1 MVTFSLQSLFMLLV
15 IQFRDGYLFRLNCRR
30 KTTSFQHKGIFSA
43 SRALET
49 SNDIDELLI
58 EFDQKIRSDDF
69 DAQLSSRL
77 HMNVIMALVKSDVQ
91 DRDED
96 DGSES
101 HLFPKSYL
109 TALTFIVNQSSSL
122 KERNKP
128 LFISANMILKKEGIT
143 QILKSVKYI
152 KDDLMSSREIV
163 EIKRKTER
171 VLSQLMTLFIAYNSC
186 LVSGAEKDLLF
197 FTKALLEKTP
207 IHDRHFALLLL
218 CRGLLAPPYSVGSNR
233 YDSRGTS
240 VPVGDLAQ
248 LIRQPSQSLS
258 ESFKSQMT
266 SLGISQPS
274 IAARM
279 LYPFASAAM
288 RSFNKGSSKPYS
300 SKQKVDD
307 WFSNDSSSSD
317 ASSSVVEEGIFQEAD
332 KKLCLMLQACMV
344 EDTQAEKLREMTG
357 SGDEALTTL
366 RRYHKYFFYGRIT
379 KYLNRIKNIHNSVKN
394 YVVGGY
400 VTWRLH
406 TL

>member
-1 MVTFSLQSLFMLLV
+1 MVTFSLQSLFVLV
-15 IQFRDGYLFRLNCRR
+15 AIQLHDGYFFRANCIR
-30 KTTSFQHKGIFSA
+30 KTSTFQQKSLFSA
-43 SRALET
+43 PRTIEI
-49 SNDIDELLI
+49 SNDIEELLA
-58 EFDQKIRSDDF
+58 EFDQKLAFEDF

-122 KERNKP
+122 KEKNKP

-143 QILKSVKYI
+143 QVLKSVKYT
-152 KDDLMSSREIV
+152 KDELMSSREIV

-186 LVSGAEKDLLF
+186 LVSGTEKDLLF

-218 CRGLLAPPYSVGSNR
+218 CRGLLAPPYSIGSNR
-233 YDSRGTS
+233 FDSRGS
-240 VPVGDLAQ
+240 NEPVGDLAQ
-248 LIRQPSQSLS
+248 LIRQPSLSLS
-258 ESFKSQMT
+258 QSFKNHML

-288 RSFNKGSSKPYS
+288 RSFNKGSVRPNS
-300 SKQKVDD
+300 SKAKVDD
-307 WFSNDSSSSD
+307 WFTNDGSSTDSTSTG
-317 ASSSVVEEGIFQEAD
+317 AQEEMFQDAD
-332 KKLCLMLQACMV
+332 KKLCLMLQACMA
-344 EDTQAEKLREMTG
+344 EDTQAEKLREMTA

-366 RRYHKYFFYGRIT
+366 RRYIT
-379 KYLNRIKNIHNSVKN
+379 FPYTSL
-394 YVVGGY
+394 
-400 VTWRLH
+400 LH
-406 TL
+406 R

>member
-1 MVTFSLQSLFMLLV
+1 MTIYLQSLLILV
-15 IQFRDGYLFRLNCRR
+15 AIQFRGGFFLRLNCIR
-30 KTTSFQHKGIFSA
+30 KTSSIQNKSLFSA

-49 SNDIDELLI
+49 SNDIDELLL
-58 EFDQKIRSDDF
+58 EFDEKIRSDSF

-77 HMNVIMALVKSDVQ
+77 HMNVIMTLVKSDVQ

-109 TALTFIVNQSSSL
+109 TALIFIVNQTSSL

-143 QILKSVKYI
+143 QILKSVKYV

-186 LVSGAEKDLLF
+186 LVSGTEKDLLF

-207 IHDRHFALLLL
+207 IHDRHFSLLLL

-233 YDSRGTS
+233 YDSRGTDE
-240 VPVGDLAQ
+240 PVGDLAQ
-248 LIRQPSQSLS
+248 LIRQPSLSLS
-258 ESFKSQMT
+258 QSFKNHMM

-288 RSFNKGSSKPYS
+288 RSYNKGSSKSSS
-300 SKQKVDD
+300 SKQKIDD
-307 WFSNDSSSSD
+307 WFSNDSSSSED
-317 ASSSVVEEGIFQEAD
+317 SSSSGVQEETFQDAD
-332 KKLCLMLQACMV
+332 KKLCLMLQACML

-357 SGDEALTTL
+357 SGDEALATL
-366 RRYHKYFFYGRIT
+366 RRYFKSISLLRG
-379 KYLNRIKNIHNSVKN
+379 
-394 YVVGGY
+394 
-400 VTWRLH
+400 
-406 TL
+406 